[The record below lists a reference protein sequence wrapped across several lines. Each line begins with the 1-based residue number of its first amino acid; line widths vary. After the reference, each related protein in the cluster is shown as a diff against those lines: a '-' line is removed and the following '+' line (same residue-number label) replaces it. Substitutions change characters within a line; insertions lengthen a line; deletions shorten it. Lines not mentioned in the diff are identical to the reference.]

1 MLPVKIAVNPGMR
14 LFIHHVGKKKNTK
27 GHSNRHV
34 LTLLLWSARIA
45 GIIRTLACRPCARLA
60 KEGTVYI

>member
-1 MLPVKIAVNPGMR
+1 MLPVKIAVNSGML
-14 LFIHHVGKKKNTK
+14 LFTHHVEKKNTN

-45 GIIRTLACRPCARLA
+45 GIIRALACRPCARLA
-60 KEGTVYI
+60 KEGTAYI